1 LEREAKRSR
10 TTIAMLE
17 DRVKS
22 LKQALTLVTST
33 VHTMSRQ
40 IEMNML
46 EISNLKKENER
57 LVREMA
63 GLAKKD

>member
-1 LEREAKRSR
+1 M
-10 TTIAMLE
+10 TIAMLE

-22 LKQALTLVTST
+22 LKQAPALVTST

-40 IEMNML
+40 TEMNML
-46 EISNLKKENER
+46 EISNLKKKNER

-63 GLAKKD
+63 RLAKKD

>member
-1 LEREAKRSR
+1 
-10 TTIAMLE
+10 MLE

-22 LKQALTLVTST
+22 LKQALALITTT
-33 VHTMSRQ
+33 VRTMSRQ
-40 IEMNML
+40 TEMNIL

-63 GLAKKD
+63 WLPKND